1 MLFLVDRKWHFG
13 YNVYTLTKRG
23 KQMKTYQEVIS
34 EMVKNEAFKI
44 ALEGPSTLFYPGIH
58 MVSFV
63 YDVST
68 KQIEKDVKAGLT
80 PEALKLGKQAYKYA
94 QSKLRG

>member
-1 MLFLVDRKWHFG
+1 
-13 YNVYTLTKRG
+13 
-23 KQMKTYQEVIS
+23 MKTYQEVIA

-44 ALEGPSTLFYPGIH
+44 ALEGPTTMFYTGIH

-63 YDVST
+63 YDVSQ

-80 PEALKLGKQAYKYA
+80 PEALKLGRQAYKHA
-94 QSKLRG
+94 RSKL